1 MKLTR
6 SAEYHMAMQEEAQ
19 EKKSDP
25 KRKKLL
31 IGLGVVAVIAAAIF
45 IILGIGHEKT
55 DNAQL
60 DGNIVPI
67 RAAVTGYVD
76 AVFITDN
83 EHVKK
88 GDTLAI
94 IRSDDYA
101 AMVTQAEAALANA
114 HAMLAAAKAGS
125 SMADQNANA
134 SSLSSLAAKESVSTA
149 ETKLWKAQQDM
160 ARVDAMAKDNA
171 ATPQQVDAMKAEVEV
186 AKAQV
191 EMAKK
196 QTGASQAMAGGSRS
210 QAKAQ
215 EAQIALAQA
224 MVAQREAEVKLAQI
238 RLGNTVIIAPFSGV
252 ISKKSVE
259 PGQYLSMGSPIC
271 AAVDEKDIWV
281 TANFKE
287 TQLTDLRPGQPVKVE
302 VDAYP
307 DLKLTGHV
315 TSLSGATGARFSLL
329 PPDNATGNFVKV
341 TQRLAVRIDL
351 DSTAQDSTTLLAPGL
366 SVTVNVNTKG

>member
-1 MKLTR
+1 
-6 SAEYHMAMQEEAQ
+6 MATQEETQ
-19 EKKSDP
+19 EKKSNP

-31 IGLGVVAVIAAAIF
+31 IGLGAVAFIAGIVFF
-45 IILGIGHEKT
+45 ILSMGHEKT

-76 AVFITDN
+76 AVLFTDN
-83 EHVKK
+83 QHVQQ

-101 AMVTQAEAALANA
+101 AMVTQSEAALANA
-114 HAMLAAAKAGS
+114 HAMLEAAKAGS
-125 SMADQNANA
+125 NMADQNANA
-134 SSLSSLAAKESVSTA
+134 SSLNSLAAKESVSTA
-149 ETKLWKAQQDM
+149 ETRLWKAQQDM

-171 ATPQQVDAMKAEVEV
+171 ATPQQVDALKAEVDV

-224 MVAQREAEVKLAQI
+224 MVAQREAEVKLAKI
-238 RLGNTVIIAPFSGV
+238 RLGNTVITAPFAGI

-259 PGQYLSMGSPIC
+259 AGQFISTGSPVC
-271 AAVDEKDIWV
+271 AAVDMNDIWV

-287 TQLTDLRPGQPVKVE
+287 TQLEDLKPGQPVKIE

-307 DLKLTGHV
+307 GLDLNGHV
-315 TSLSGATGARFSLL
+315 ASLGGATGARFSLL

-341 TQRLAVRIDL
+341 TQRLSVRINL
-351 DSTAQDSTTLLAPGL
+351 DRTAQDSTVLLAPGL
-366 SVTVNVNTKG
+366 SVVVNVNTKG

>member
-1 MKLTR
+1 
-6 SAEYHMAMQEEAQ
+6 MAMQQEAQ
-19 EKKSDP
+19 EKKSNP

-31 IGLGVVAVIAAAIF
+31 IGLGAVAVIVAAVL
-45 IILGIGHEKT
+45 IILGLGHEKT

-60 DGNIVPI
+60 DGNIVPV
-67 RAAVTGYVD
+67 RASVAGYVTN
-76 AVFITDN
+76 VRFTDN
-83 EHVKK
+83 QRVHK
-88 GDTLAI
+88 GDTLAT
-94 IRSDDYA
+94 IRTDDYE
-101 AMVTQAEAALANA
+101 AMVAQAEAGLANA
-114 HAMLAAAKAGS
+114 KASLEGAKAGLT
-125 SMADQNANA
+125 MADQNANA
-134 SSLSSLAAKESVSTA
+134 SSLTSMAAQEGVSTA
-149 ETKLWKAQQDM
+149 ETRLWKAQQDM
-160 ARVDAMAKDNA
+160 ARVNAMAKDNA
-171 ATPQQVDAMKAEVEV
+171 ATPQQVDAMKAEVDV

-196 QTGASQAMAGGSRS
+196 QTSAAQAQAGGSRS
-210 QAKAQ
+210 HAKAQ

-224 MVAQREAEVKLAQI
+224 MVAQREAELKLAQI
-238 RLGNTVIIAPFSGV
+238 RLGNTFITAPFDAI

-259 PGQYLSMGSPIC
+259 PGQFISVGAPIC

-307 DLKLTGHV
+307 ALKLTGRV

-341 TQRLAVRIDL
+341 TQRLSVRIDL
-351 DSTAQDSTTLLAPGL
+351 DPTQDSTVLLAPGL

>member
-1 MKLTR
+1 
-6 SAEYHMAMQEEAQ
+6 MATQEGAQ
-19 EKKSDP
+19 EKKSNP

-31 IGLGVVAVIAAAIF
+31 IGLGVLAVIAGIVYF
-45 IILGIGHEKT
+45 ILSMGHEKT

-76 AVFITDN
+76 AVRFNDN
-83 EHVKK
+83 QRVKK

-101 AMVTQAEAALANA
+101 AMVTQAEAALDNA
-114 HAMLAAAKAGS
+114 HAMLTAAKAGS

-134 SSLSSLAAKESVSTA
+134 SSLNSLAAKESISTA
-149 ETKLWKAQQDM
+149 GTKLWKAQQDM

-171 ATPQQVDAMKAEVEV
+171 ATPQQVDAIKAEVEV

-238 RLGNTVIIAPFSGV
+238 RLGNTVITAPFAGV
-252 ISKKSVE
+252 ISKKSIE
-259 PGQYLSMGSPIC
+259 PGQYLSAGSPIC
-271 AAVDEKDIWV
+271 AAVNEKDIWV

-287 TQLTDLRPGQPVKVE
+287 TQLTDLRAGQPVKVE

-307 DLKLTGHV
+307 GLKLTGRV

-341 TQRLAVRIDL
+341 TQRLSVRIDL
-351 DSTAQDSTTLLAPGL
+351 DGTAQDSTVLLAPGL
-366 SVTVNVNTKG
+366 SVTVNVNTKS

>member
-1 MKLTR
+1 
-6 SAEYHMAMQEEAQ
+6 MATQEVVQ
-19 EKKSDP
+19 EKKSNP
-25 KRKKLL
+25 KRKKVL
-31 IGLGVVAVIAAAIF
+31 IGLGVVAVIAGVVYF
-45 IILGIGHEKT
+45 ILSMGHEKT

-76 AVFITDN
+76 AVLFTDN
-83 EHVKK
+83 QRVKK

-101 AMVTQAEAALANA
+101 AMVTQSEAALANA
-114 HAMLAAAKAGS
+114 QASLEAAKAGS

-134 SSLSSLAAKESVSTA
+134 SSLNSLASKESISTA

-215 EAQIALAQA
+215 EAQIALAKA
-224 MVAQREAEVKLAQI
+224 MVSQREAEVELARI
-238 RLGNTVIIAPFSGV
+238 RLGNTVITAPFAGV

-259 PGQYLSMGSPIC
+259 PGQYITMGSPVC
-271 AAVDEKDIWV
+271 AAVDVKDIWV

-287 TQLTDLRPGQPVKVE
+287 TQLEDLKTGQPVKVV

-307 DLKLTGHV
+307 GLKLEGRV
-315 TSLSGATGARFSLL
+315 SSLGGATGARFSLL

-341 TQRLAVRIDL
+341 TQRLSVRIDL
-351 DSTAQDSTTLLAPGL
+351 DSSQDSTLLLAPGL
-366 SVTVNVNTKG
+366 SVTVDVNTKI

>member
-1 MKLTR
+1 
-6 SAEYHMAMQEEAQ
+6 MATQEEAQ
-19 EKKSDP
+19 EKKSNP

-31 IGLGVVAVIAAAIF
+31 IGLGVLAVIAGIVYF
-45 IILGIGHEKT
+45 ILSMGHEKT

-67 RAAVTGYVD
+67 RTAVTGYVD
-76 AVFITDN
+76 AVLFTDN
-83 EHVKK
+83 QRVNK

-101 AMVTQAEAALANA
+101 AMVTQSEAALANA
-114 HAMLAAAKAGS
+114 EASLAAAKAGS

-134 SSLSSLAAKESVSTA
+134 SSLNSLASKESISTA

-215 EAQIALAQA
+215 EAQIALAKA
-224 MVAQREAEVKLAQI
+224 MVAQREAEVKLARI
-238 RLGNTVIIAPFSGV
+238 RLGNTVITAPFAGI

-259 PGQYLSMGSPIC
+259 PGQYITVGSPVC
-271 AAVDEKDIWV
+271 AAVDMNDIWV

-287 TQLTDLRPGQPVKVE
+287 TQLEDLRPGQPVKVV

-307 DLKLTGHV
+307 GLKLEGRV
-315 TSLSGATGARFSLL
+315 SSLGGATGARFSLL

-341 TQRLAVRIDL
+341 TQRLSVRIDL
-351 DSTAQDSTTLLAPGL
+351 DSSQDSTVLLAPGL
-366 SVTVNVNTKG
+366 SVTVDVNTKS

>member
-1 MKLTR
+1 
-6 SAEYHMAMQEEAQ
+6 MATQEEAQ
-19 EKKSDP
+19 EKKPNP

-31 IGLGVVAVIAAAIF
+31 IGLGAVALIATVVYF
-45 IILGIGHEKT
+45 ILSMGHEKT

-76 AVFITDN
+76 AVLFNDN
-83 EHVKK
+83 QRVKK

-114 HAMLAAAKAGS
+114 HAMLDAAKAGS

-134 SSLSSLAAKESVSTA
+134 SSLNSLAAKESISTA
-149 ETKLWKAQQDM
+149 ETRLWKAQQDM
-160 ARVDAMAKDNA
+160 ARMDAMAKDNA

-186 AKAQV
+186 AKAQL
-191 EMAKK
+191 EMAKR

-215 EAQIALAQA
+215 VAQIALAQA
-224 MVAQREAEVKLAQI
+224 MVAQREAEVQLAKI
-238 RLGNTVIIAPFSGV
+238 RLGNTVITAPFAGI

-259 PGQYLSMGSPIC
+259 AGQYLSVGSPVC
-271 AAVDEKDIWV
+271 AAVDMNDIWV

-287 TQLTDLRPGQPVKVE
+287 TQLEDLKPGQSVTIK

-307 DLKLTGHV
+307 GMSLTGHV
-315 TSLSGATGARFSLL
+315 TSLGGATGARFSLL

-341 TQRLAVRIDL
+341 TQRLSVRVDL
-351 DSTAQDSTTLLAPGL
+351 DPTQDSTVLLAPGL
-366 SVTVNVNTKG
+366 SVVVNVNTKG

>member
-1 MKLTR
+1 
-6 SAEYHMAMQEEAQ
+6 MATQEEAQ
-19 EKKSDP
+19 EKKPNP
-25 KRKKLL
+25 KRKKVL
-31 IGLGVVAVIAAAIF
+31 IALGAVAAIVAVVFF
-45 IILGIGHEKT
+45 ILSMGHEKT

-76 AVFITDN
+76 AVLFTDN
-83 EHVKK
+83 QRVQK

-94 IRSDDYA
+94 IRSDDYS

-114 HAMLAAAKAGS
+114 HAMLEAAKAGS

-134 SSLSSLAAKESVSTA
+134 SSLNSLAAKESVSTA
-149 ETKLWKAQQDM
+149 ETRLWKAQQDM
-160 ARVDAMAKDNA
+160 VRVDAMSRDNA
-171 ATPQQVDAMKAEVEV
+171 ATPQQVDAMKAEVDV

-224 MVAQREAEVKLAQI
+224 MVAQREAEVQLAKI
-238 RLGNTVIIAPFSGV
+238 RLGNTVITAPFAGI

-259 PGQYLSMGSPIC
+259 AGQYLSVGSPVC
-271 AAVDEKDIWV
+271 AAVDMNDIWV

-287 TQLTDLRPGQPVKVE
+287 TQLEDLKPGQPVTIK

-307 DLKLTGHV
+307 GMDLTGHV
-315 TSLSGATGARFSLL
+315 TSLGGATGARFSLL

-341 TQRLAVRIDL
+341 TQRLSVRIDL
-351 DSTAQDSTTLLAPGL
+351 DAPQDTTVLLAPGL
-366 SVTVNVNTKG
+366 SVVVNVTTKS